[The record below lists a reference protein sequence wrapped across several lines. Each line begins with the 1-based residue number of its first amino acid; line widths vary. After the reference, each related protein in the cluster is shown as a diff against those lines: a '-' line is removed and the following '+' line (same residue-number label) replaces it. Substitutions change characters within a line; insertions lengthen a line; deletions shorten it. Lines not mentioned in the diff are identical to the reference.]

1 MRYLRIIAI
10 PGLITILHCC
20 GYSAR
25 SLLPSYLKTIAIPL
39 VTNQT
44 IRPRLGEE
52 LTEQLIRKFNQDGH
66 LRVTSGAQGD
76 LVLECRITNF
86 TKIPPAYDATQ
97 RVYAWRITID
107 ARVKCQDLVHYETLW
122 EGPVNG
128 WVTYDPN
135 TQTEDDGIAGALE
148 KLSDEIIRKTITA
161 W

>member
-1 MRYLRIIAI
+1 MKYIKVFTPLCIAQ
-10 PGLITILHCC
+10 LLFCC

-25 SLLPSYLKTIAIPL
+25 SLLPSYLKTVAIPL
-39 VTNQT
+39 VANQT
-44 IRPRLGEE
+44 IRPRLGEQ
-52 LTEQLIRKFNQDGH
+52 LTEQLIQKFNQDGH
-66 LRVTSGAQGD
+66 LRVTSGTQGD
-76 LVLECRITNF
+76 LVMECRITNF

-107 ARVKCQDLVHYETLW
+107 AQVKCQDLVRYETLW

-135 TQTEDDGIAGALE
+135 TQTEDDGITGAIE